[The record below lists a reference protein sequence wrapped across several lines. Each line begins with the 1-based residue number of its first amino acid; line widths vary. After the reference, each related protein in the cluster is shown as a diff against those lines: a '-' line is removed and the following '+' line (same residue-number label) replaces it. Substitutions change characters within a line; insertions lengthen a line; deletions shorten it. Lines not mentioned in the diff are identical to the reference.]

1 LLCKFGFCNELGQPY
16 QKGSSHQDENTVFVN
31 WLAVDGVGAVL
42 YLLEGEVL
50 LVLAR
55 ASLWQTGIPTWSFST
70 IAATPRVPFASKVS
84 MEWSRC
90 PSLYEPRFH
99 SRVFCHVRKAPLGLR
114 GWSRIAHSRTRRT
127 ALGAQVSRR
136 PRPLW
141 DWIVKVGETYCRF
154 AQKKL
159 PKWLVAWRI

>member
-1 LLCKFGFCNELGQPY
+1 
-16 QKGSSHQDENTVFVN
+16 
-31 WLAVDGVGAVL
+31 
-42 YLLEGEVL
+42 
-50 LVLAR
+50 VLAR

-90 PSLYEPRFH
+90 PDLYEPPFH

-141 DWIVKVGETYCRF
+141 DCIVKVGETYCRF

-159 PKWLVAWRI
+159 PKWLVAWRIQGGVAVVWPTHLGSLCGGIYRVQDCRVLQIARKGER